1 MEGMRIYEDL
11 SLLAC
16 TIRLG
21 DILQKVSNSI
31 HDEIIPK
38 KLSPDMIT
46 ATRLHKNKYEIGF
59 RP

>member
-1 MEGMRIYEDL
+1 MRIDEDL

-38 KLSPDMIT
+38 RQVSPDMIT